1 MDKFWL
7 VLLEMNLKSTF
18 YMSRGL
24 DLLIKPG
31 RLLKFL
37 SEFIVTIVDCHKQ
50 LAKNDISKCILP
62 GKTMLRQILVISGLH
77 ARI

>member
-1 MDKFWL
+1 MHSVKVTRECTFEDKRWGQLKDKYREMDKFWL

-37 SEFIVTIVDCHKQ
+37 SEFILTIVDCHK
-50 LAKNDISKCILP
+50 
-62 GKTMLRQILVISGLH
+62 
-77 ARI
+77 